1 MKRFHIRSREIHR
14 ESENGSLKSLKPFSF
29 SIAKLNNTKN
39 VQLPTYPASYKEPYL
54 TSTLNKLQYH
64 SSSFT
69 YILVTNTYE
78 LSIQSY
84 RNIVI
89 IRDIYIYKIVS
100 YRILGYNQGQRCVT
114 CFDRRLLLS
123 RSIIRTTITSTYS
136 IRITPCWFVL
146 FDLLRESLVMSPIRK
161 ETGSVCAIR
170 FPCSCRKCS

>member
-1 MKRFHIRSREIHR
+1 MCAVFPRRIIILIIINYIYIYIIIKRVMKRFHIRSREIHR

-29 SIAKLNNTKN
+29 FVAKLNNTKN
-39 VQLPTYPASYKEPYL
+39 VQLPTYPASYKESYL
-54 TSTLNKLQYH
+54 TSALNKLQYH

-100 YRILGYNQGQRCVT
+100 YRIQ
-114 CFDRRLLLS
+114 S
-123 RSIIRTTITSTYS
+123 RSKMCY
-136 IRITPCWFVL
+136 VL
-146 FDLLRESLVMSPIRK
+146 RQASSAF
-161 ETGSVCAIR
+161 
-170 FPCSCRKCS
+170 